1 MKENKILQPTEEA
14 RKLIA
19 DASVDF
25 LRSRLELSQELV
37 SDRKE
42 RTITLQDYIRE
53 VEDNRDDR
61 EMLAYLKNKYSHNI
75 VLNSSEIDS
84 LASLVRESLTKYSIG
99 DVAYLTS
106 FSHLVSDA
114 VRNYVNNLP
123 TDRPLTEEE
132 IMYKATASKFN
143 YLKFGDDYD
152 YHFGIDTRVDGRVSW
167 RYSDEFYIRDSQDN
181 LVAKIGLYGTDKMV
195 SENIEKQ
202 EEDIFFAKDLFL
214 GYLYKSDDNERYP
227 TLFLRKKV
235 DGKEYM
241 KAFMID
247 DKLYSITSKLHP
259 TQEDS
264 DCAVVLSNMNN
275 VLWWYDCSYLM
286 EDIYNEYDLSSILN
300 VWIDSGELTE
310 EDKQKMDSVIEVATN
325 WWADAIKLP
334 TFDNGDAVANK
345 LATNLNAD
353 MKQPEDD
360 KIEKFKKYL
369 GNEIRKGITVNFN
382 RGFTLYVDYAPD
394 PDSCLSVAANKAH
407 LDAGVARFPWYT
419 TMFITRDK
427 VSVSKGYCAPEEVL
441 YDANQSSMMDD
452 NGTSAKKYERK
463 KD

>member
-99 DVAYLTS
+99 DVAYLAS

-181 LVAKIGLYGTDKMV
+181 LVAKIGLDGTD
-195 SENIEKQ
+195 
-202 EEDIFFAKDLFL
+202 
-214 GYLYKSDDNERYP
+214 
-227 TLFLRKKV
+227 
-235 DGKEYM
+235 
-241 KAFMID
+241 
-247 DKLYSITSKLHP
+247 
-259 TQEDS
+259 
-264 DCAVVLSNMNN
+264 
-275 VLWWYDCSYLM
+275 
-286 EDIYNEYDLSSILN
+286 
-300 VWIDSGELTE
+300 TE
-310 EDKQKMDSVIEVATN
+310 
-325 WWADAIKLP
+325 
-334 TFDNGDAVANK
+334 
-345 LATNLNAD
+345 
-353 MKQPEDD
+353 
-360 KIEKFKKYL
+360 
-369 GNEIRKGITVNFN
+369 
-382 RGFTLYVDYAPD
+382 
-394 PDSCLSVAANKAH
+394 
-407 LDAGVARFPWYT
+407 
-419 TMFITRDK
+419 
-427 VSVSKGYCAPEEVL
+427 
-441 YDANQSSMMDD
+441 
-452 NGTSAKKYERK
+452 
-463 KD
+463 